1 MTKEQAAIFLRA
13 LITATET
20 AQMEIKV
27 KEKADDSN

>member
-1 MTKEQAAIFLRA
+1 MNKEQAAIFLRA

-20 AQMEIKV
+20 VPMEIQV